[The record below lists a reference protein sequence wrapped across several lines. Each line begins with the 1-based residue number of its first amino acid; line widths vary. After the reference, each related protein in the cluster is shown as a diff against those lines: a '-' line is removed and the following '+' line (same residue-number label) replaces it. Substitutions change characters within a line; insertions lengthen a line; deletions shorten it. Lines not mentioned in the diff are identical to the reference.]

1 MVRPALRMWDCIG
14 AVLALVVVLLAFAR
28 VHVRVQT
35 TLIGYQIGSL
45 KDSETK
51 LLEQRSRLKM
61 ELAQISTQERLME
74 LAAADEERSPP

>member
-1 MVRPALRMWDCIG
+1 MRIWDCIG
-14 AVLALVVVLLAFAR
+14 AVLALAVVLLAFAR

-74 LAAADEERSPP
+74 LAAADEEHSPP